1 MYKVTVL
8 YGTPDD
14 AGAFDRYYDDKH
26 IPIAQRMVG
35 LQRWTVC
42 RFDPAPDGTPP
53 AYHYQAELY
62 TDCRADL
69 ELVLESQ
76 AGLEANA
83 DLDNFATGGAVF
95 LFGEERE
102 VPVR

>member
-8 YGTPDD
+8 YGPPDS
-14 AGAFDRYYDDKH
+14 AEEFDRYYDETH
-26 IPIAQRMVG
+26 IPLAQRM
-35 LQRWTVC
+35 T
-42 RFDPAPDGTPP
+42 
-53 AYHYQAELY
+53 
-62 TDCRADL
+62 DL
-69 ELVLESQ
+69 ELVLDSQ
-76 AGLEANA
+76 AGVEANQ